1 MNASIP
7 RFLCAV
13 AMIAVILPTLADAN
27 APGGRY
33 VVTNGGTSS
42 GTVYD
47 TKTKLTWQQTISS
60 ISYTWA
66 DAKTYCAGVGSSLG
80 GTGWRLPTLK
90 ELQSLVDYSHTTYP
104 MIDSTA
110 FPGGLSAFFPS
121 PFYFWSA
128 SPLAGSS
135 SGAWYVLFDYGYTGG
150 AEVSFSYYVRC
161 VR

>member
-13 AMIAVILPTLADAN
+13 AMIAVILPTPADAN
-27 APGGRY
+27 APAGRY
-33 VVTNGGTSS
+33 TTSG

-60 ISYTWA
+60 NSYAWA

-90 ELQSLVDYSHTTYP
+90 ELQSLVDYSQTISP
-104 MIDSTA
+104 RIDSTA
-110 FPGGLSAFFPS
+110 FPGAPS
-121 PFYFWSA
+121 LWAWSA

-135 SGAWYVLFDYGYTGG
+135 SGAWDVYFGNGQTGFCG
-150 AEVSFSYYVRC
+150 VSGTFNVRC

>member
-1 MNASIP
+1 MSASIP

-13 AMIAVILPTLADAN
+13 AMIAVILPAPADAT
-27 APGGRY
+27 APAGRY

-47 TKTKLTWQQTISS
+47 TKTKLAWQQTISS
-60 ISYTWA
+60 NSSTWA
-66 DAKTYCAGVGSSLG
+66 DAKTYCAGVGSGLG

-90 ELQSLVDYSHTTYP
+90 ELQSLVDYSQTTPP

-110 FPGGLSAFFPS
+110 FPGTPS
-121 PFYFWSA
+121 DWFWSA

-135 SGAWYVLFDYGYTGG
+135 SDAWDVYFFNGYTNYGD
-150 AEVSFSYYVRC
+150 VSLPSYVRC

>member
-1 MNASIP
+1 MHVSIP

-13 AMIAVILPTLADAN
+13 AMIAVILPTSADATV
-27 APGGRY
+27 PGGRY

-60 ISYTWA
+60 SFYSWA
-66 DAKTYCAGVGSSLG
+66 DAKTYCAGVEPSLG

-90 ELQSLVDYSHTTYP
+90 ELQSLVDYSQTTPP

-110 FPGGLSAFFPS
+110 FPEVPS
-121 PFYFWSA
+121 YPYWSA

-135 SGAWYVLFDYGYTGG
+135 SKAWLVY
-150 AEVSFSYYVRC
+150 SYYGLTSYDVVFGAFSVRC

>member
-13 AMIAVILPTLADAN
+13 AMIAVILPTSADAS

-33 VVTNGGTSS
+33 VVTNGGTSN

-47 TKTKLTWQQTISS
+47 SKTKLTWQQTISS
-60 ISYTWA
+60 IFYTWA

-90 ELQSLVDYSHTTYP
+90 ELQSLVDYSQTTPP

-110 FPGGLSAFFPS
+110 FPGALSGAS
-121 PFYFWSA
+121 SALFWSA

-135 SGAWYVLFDYGYTGG
+135 SYAWGVDFDSGYASHYVVSSTG
-150 AEVSFSYYVRC
+150 YVRC

>member
-13 AMIAVILPTLADAN
+13 AMVAVIPPTPADAS

-47 TKTKLTWQQTISS
+47 SKTRLTWQQTTSS
-60 ISYTWA
+60 IPYTRA

-90 ELQSLVDYSHTTYP
+90 ELQSLVDYSQTTPP
-104 MIDSTA
+104 MIDSTT
-110 FPGGLSAFFPS
+110 FPGTPS
-121 PFYFWSA
+121 ERFWSA
-128 SPLAGSS
+128 SPLVGSS
-135 SGAWYVLFDYGYTGG
+135 SYAWYIDFHYGNTSNDVF
-150 AEVSFSYYVRC
+150 VSNTYHVRC

>member
-13 AMIAVILPTLADAN
+13 ALIAVIQPTPADAN
-27 APGGRY
+27 APAGRY
-33 VVTNGGTSS
+33 LVTNGGTSS

-60 ISYTWA
+60 ISYAWA

-90 ELQSLVDYSHTTYP
+90 ELQSLVDYSQTTPP
-104 MIDSTA
+104 MIDWTA
-110 FPGGLSAFFPS
+110 FPGASSEF
-121 PFYFWSA
+121 FWSA

-135 SGAWYVLFDYGYTGG
+135 SYASWSVDFNFGLTFYHD
-150 AEVSFSYYVRC
+150 VSYNDSVRC

>member
-13 AMIAVILPTLADAN
+13 AMIAVILPTPADAS

-60 ISYTWA
+60 NYYTWA
-66 DAKTYCAGVGSSLG
+66 DAKTYCAGVGSNLG
-80 GTGWRLPTLK
+80 GTGWRLPTMK
-90 ELQSLVDYSHTTYP
+90 ELQSLADYAQTTPP
-104 MIDSTA
+104 MIDLNA
-110 FPGGLSAFFPS
+110 FPGTPS
-121 PFYFWSA
+121 DRFWSA
-128 SPLAGSS
+128 SPWAGSS
-135 SGAWYVLFDYGYTGG
+135 SYAWDVDFGDGTTYSID
-150 AEVSFSYYVRC
+150 VSLTYYARC

>member
-13 AMIAVILPTLADAN
+13 AMVAVIPPTPADAS

-47 TKTKLTWQQTISS
+47 SKTRLTWQQTTSS
-60 ISYTWA
+60 IPYTRA

-90 ELQSLVDYSHTTYP
+90 ELQSLVDYSQTTPP

-110 FPGGLSAFFPS
+110 FPGTPS
-121 PFYFWSA
+121 DFFWSA

-135 SGAWYVLFDYGYTGG
+135 SGAWDVYFGNGQTGFCG
-150 AEVSFSYYVRC
+150 VSGTFNVRC

>member
-7 RFLCAV
+7 SFLCAV
-13 AMIAVILPTLADAN
+13 AMIAVILPTPADAN
-27 APGGRY
+27 APAGRY
-33 VVTNGGTSS
+33 VVANGGTSN

-60 ISYTWA
+60 ISHTWA
-66 DAKTYCAGVGSSLG
+66 DAKTYCTGVGSSLG

-90 ELQSLVDYSHTTYP
+90 ELQSLVDYSQATPP

-110 FPGGLSAFFPS
+110 FPEAPSGL
-121 PFYFWSA
+121 FWSA
-128 SPLAGSS
+128 SRLVGPLSN
-135 SGAWYVLFDYGYTGG
+135 AWGVGFGDGTTYGDG
-150 AEVSFSYYVRC
+150 FSNTNYVRC

>member
-13 AMIAVILPTLADAN
+13 AMIAVILPTPADAS
-27 APGGRY
+27 APAGRY
-33 VVTNGGTSS
+33 VVTNGGTSN

-47 TKTKLTWQQTISS
+47 SKTKLTWQQTISS

-66 DAKTYCAGVGSSLG
+66 DAKTYCAGLGSSLG

-90 ELQSLVDYSHTTYP
+90 ELQSLVDYSQTTP
-104 MIDSTA
+104 PTIDSTA
-110 FPGGLSAFFPS
+110 FPGTFPAS
-121 PFYFWSA
+121 FWSA

-135 SGAWYVLFDYGYTGG
+135 SLAWIVFFYYGNTDLSD
-150 AEVSFSYYVRC
+150 VSSYGNNVRC